1 MLFIVVSVC
10 TFCLETISFF
20 EDRNSIQHNILFV
33 IESLCVTWFSFE
45 VMLRIIVSP
54 SKGKFFKN
62 IMNWIDLCAIIPYF
76 ISLAF
81 TDKVKTIIIL
91 RIVRLV
97 RVFRIL
103 KLSRHSYGLQ
113 ILGHT
118 LRASFRELCLLA
130 FFLTIAVIIFSSLIY
145 YAEKETNGANF
156 TSIPSAFWWSVITM
170 TTVGYGDVVPNTNV
184 GKLIGALCAICG
196 VLVIALPVPV
206 VASNFSMY
214 YSHAQ
219 SKIRTSDSK
228 KGREE
233 KNETSLAM
241 NPWFNLGFT
250 NRSSLVSVFSRNSFY
265 VSSPVPGTP
274 SRLSTHQAHYSNGNF
289 LSLRNNSIPNTPLH
303 SPSCGIDSS
312 WFRTPLVSR
321 RNSLSPKAYKESSLD
336 HSVFRYEFPYNNV
349 NNNNENRI
357 VLPQD
362 KFLNTN
368 YPEIDSTEQ
377 HDMPTTVK
385 TDKLTI
391 NVFPPSYSGSET
403 DEKQEEK
410 TLKIDE
416 NILRKQAQ
424 PQPKLVEK
432 PFTED
437 LAYGF
442 PVLNEQMTSLSEDGT
457 IGTLECTQNQYLSPS
472 SVQSSGSSKSN
483 SSVLPLPGDKKNSL
497 TEKETIDILDYGKGQ
512 YLSPSSHHSLGSS
525 TSVSP
530 LSTHSTPTFD
540 YSEYC
545 PTYNS
550 FDSPLDHSSIGS
562 RGGSISSKKTL
573 FRTLQQ
579 DINKSSFPVTPSP
592 VFENRYEAIYRKKDN
607 QTLLLQEASKRL
619 QDYIVKKEQQNQR
632 FFSLSPI
639 DKSRLYAR
647 RQLARYK
654 LSSDASCNCTSSAYS
669 SSAEDCSVLSPML
682 CPSNATVST
691 VISPSV
697 DHSCDS
703 FLHSPLAI
711 TPRSLKED
719 NLKNLKKPEIPPSP
733 KILLKPRNEDNEST
747 FL

>member
-170 TTVGYGDVVPNTNV
+170 TTVGYGDAVPITNV

-219 SKIRTSDSK
+219 SKIRTNDSK
-228 KGREE
+228 KGRAE

-241 NPWFNLGFT
+241 HPFFNLGFT

-274 SRLSTHQAHYSNGNF
+274 SRLSTYQAPYCNGNF
-289 LSLRNNSIPNTPLH
+289 LSLRSNSIPNTPLH
-303 SPSCGIDSS
+303 SPSYGIDSS

-321 RNSLSPKAYKESSLD
+321 RNSLSPKAYKEPNFD
-336 HSVFRYEFPYNNV
+336 NSVFRYEFSCNNV
-349 NNNNENRI
+349 NNNNENKI
-357 VLPQD
+357 VPQD
-362 KFLNTN
+362 KLLNTS
-368 YPEIDSTEQ
+368 YPEIDFTEQ
-377 HDMPTTVK
+377 SGMPTIVK

-410 TLKIDE
+410 PMKNDE
-416 NILRKQAQ
+416 NILRKQTQ
-424 PQPKLVEK
+424 PQTKLIEK
-432 PFTED
+432 PVTED
-437 LAYGF
+437 LAFGF
-442 PVLNEQMTSLSEDGT
+442 PVMNEKITSLSEDEP
-457 IGTLECTQNQYLSPS
+457 IGTPECGQGQYLSPS
-472 SVQSSGSSKSN
+472 SLQSLGSGKSN
-483 SSVLPLPGDKKNSL
+483 SSVLTLPVDKKNSL
-497 TEKETIDILDYGKGQ
+497 TEKETIDVLDYGIGQ

-530 LSTHSTPTFD
+530 LSTHSTPAFD
-540 YSEYC
+540 YNEYC

-550 FDSPLDHSSIGS
+550 FESSLDHSSVRS
-562 RGGSISSKKTL
+562 RGDTISSKKTL
-573 FRTLQQ
+573 SRILQQ
-579 DINKSSFPVTPSP
+579 DINKTSFPVTPSP
-592 VFENRYEAIYRKKDN
+592 AFENRYEAIHRKKDK
-607 QTLLLQEASKRL
+607 QTLLLQEASRRL
-619 QDYIVKKEQQNQR
+619 QDYIFKKEQQNKR
-632 FFSLSPI
+632 FFSLAPV
-639 DKSRLYAR
+639 DKSHLYAR
-647 RQLARYK
+647 RQLTRYK

-669 SSAEDCSVLSPML
+669 SSTEDSSALSPML
-682 CPSNATVST
+682 CPSNATTST

-697 DHSCDS
+697 DHSSDS
-703 FLHSPLAI
+703 FLRSPLAI
-711 TPRSLKED
+711 TPRPMKEH
-719 NLKNLKKPEIPPSP
+719 NLKNLMKPEIPPSP
-733 KILLKPRNEDNEST
+733 KILLKPRNEDNEPS